1 MSGRLKEVNSAKD
14 LCNPTMHPNNR
25 YDHKVTRFFTQRPH
39 QHNTASTWHRRK
51 INSCETF
58 NCSLQRQRK
67 LTCRQRHFHLTVRH
81 TFLTTPLDNESC
93 YGYRYTLFLTRL
105 KGLNRSTWRASPAMA
120 VLVLLVQVS
129 CVVVLAVYWLCG
141 CVVALVV

>member
-1 MSGRLKEVNSAKD
+1 MRVDSYVLASG
-14 LCNPTMHPNNR
+14 
-25 YDHKVTRFFTQRPH
+25 Y
-39 QHNTASTWHRRK
+39 
-51 INSCETF
+51 I
-58 NCSLQRQRK
+58 
-67 LTCRQRHFHLTVRH
+67 
-81 TFLTTPLDNESC
+81 ESC